1 MFIYSAFKIFFC
13 KSLLMPWLL
22 VTSNDDTLKTQ
33 FMVDFCHLPTE
44 GQVVSSV
51 QLRWGMEEL
60 VSFYVSNFIL
70 CRFLVH
76 VKFVREITR
85 FDVVASE
92 LFVRFI
98 GIWNVFHLLQNFF
111 TK

>member
-1 MFIYSAFKIFFC
+1 
-13 KSLLMPWLL
+13 MPWLL
-22 VTSNDDTLKTQ
+22 ASSNDDTLKTQ

-76 VKFVREITR
+76 VKFVNEISL
-85 FDVVASE
+85 AST
-92 LFVRFI
+92 
-98 GIWNVFHLLQNFF
+98 LLQVNYL
-111 TK
+111 